1 MSGEDTSKVCLGCG
15 FERDESVVSEA
26 LSITENAYVAKHCP
40 RCGMAWGSD
49 QTGDVLE
56 RRLLPVVV
64 REYDERWR
72 FERDAVRLRAQG
84 YVVISVI
91 EQQQPAGCLRILTLG
106 LYSLVVKPDPRLLV
120 TYELR

>member
-1 MSGEDTSKVCLGCG
+1 MAGEEVPEVCLGCG
-15 FERDESVVSEA
+15 FERDESAVSEA
-26 LSITENAYVAKHCP
+26 LSIAEDAFVAKRCP
-40 RCGMAWGSD
+40 RCGMAWGED
-49 QTGDVLE
+49 QTGDVVE
-56 RRLLPVVV
+56 RQLLPVVV

-72 FERDAVRLRAQG
+72 FERDAVRLRGQG

-106 LYSLVVKPDPRLLV
+106 LYSLVVKPTPRLLV